1 MAILIDE
8 KTKVIVQGITGRDG
22 SFHAQQ
28 MLEYGTKVVGG
39 VTPGKGGTDVNGV
52 PVFNTVRQAKEKTGA
67 NTSITFVPAQFA
79 PDAIYES
86 IDAELDLVVC
96 IAEGIPTLDMV
107 KIISYIKGKKTRLVG
122 PNSAGIISPGL
133 SKIGILPAIAFT
145 KGKVGVVSRSGTLTY
160 EIASHITKA
169 GIGESTVIGIGGDP
183 IIGTNFIDC
192 LKLFQEDKQT
202 EAIVLIGEI
211 GGTDEEKAADF
222 VTKNITKPVFGF
234 IAGQTA
240 PADKR
245 MGHAGA
251 IIAGGKGTAVEKIK
265 AFEKAGIVVIYEPE
279 EITSKLATIFK

>member
-1 MAILIDE
+1 MAILINE
-8 KTKVIVQGITGRDG
+8 NTKVVVQGITGRDG

-28 MLEYGTKVVGG
+28 MRDYGTKVVAG
-39 VTPGKGGTDVNGV
+39 VTPGKGGSDISGI
-52 PVFNTVRQAKEKTGA
+52 PVFNTVKQAKEATGA
-67 NTSITFVPAQFA
+67 NTSIIFVPAQFA

-86 IDAELDLVVC
+86 IDAELDLIVC
-96 IAEGIPTLDMV
+96 ITEGVSTLEMI
-107 KIISYIKGKKTRLVG
+107 KIVAYLKDKKTRLVG
-122 PNSAGIISPGL
+122 PNSAGLISPGL
-133 SKIGILPAIAFT
+133 SKVGILPAIAFK
-145 KGKVGVVSRSGTLTY
+145 KGKVGIVSRSGTLTY

-169 GIGESTVIGIGGDP
+169 GYGESTVIGVGGDP

-202 EAIVLIGEI
+202 EAIAIIGEI
-211 GGTDEEKAADF
+211 GGTDEEKAAEF
-222 VTKNITKPVFGF
+222 VSKNVAKPVFGF

-265 AFEKAGIVVIYEPE
+265 AFEKVGITVIYEPE
-279 EITSKLATIFK
+279 EITQKLNASLK

>member
-1 MAILIDE
+1 MAILVNQN
-8 KTKVIVQGITGRDG
+8 TKVIIQGITGRDG
-22 SFHAQQ
+22 SFHTQQ

-39 VTPGKGGTDVNGV
+39 VTPGKGGIDVFGI
-52 PVFNTVRQAKEKTGA
+52 PVFNTVRQAKEKTHA
-67 NTSITFVPAQFA
+67 NTSIIFVPAQFA
-79 PDAIYES
+79 PDAIYEA
-86 IDAELDLVVC
+86 IDAELDLVICVS
-96 IAEGIPTLDMV
+96 EGIPTLEMV
-107 KIISYIKGKKTRLVG
+107 KILAYLKDKKTRLVG
-122 PNSAGIISPGL
+122 PNSPGLISPGIC
-133 SKIGILPAIAFT
+133 KVGILPGIAFK

-169 GIGESTVIGIGGDP
+169 GYGESTVIGIGGDP

-192 LKLFQEDKQT
+192 LRLFQADKQT
-202 EAIVLIGEI
+202 EAIVIIGEI

-222 VTKNITKPVFGF
+222 ITKNVTKPVFGF

-265 AFEKAGIVVIYEPE
+265 VFEKVGIAVIYEPE
-279 EITSKLATIFK
+279 EIATKIATALK

>member
-8 KTKVIVQGITGRDG
+8 NTRVIVQGITGRDG

-39 VTPGKGGTDVNGV
+39 VTPGKGGSEIFGL
-52 PVFNTVRQAKEKTGA
+52 PVFNTVRQAKSATNA
-67 NTSITFVPAQFA
+67 NTTIIFVPAQFA
-79 PDAIYES
+79 PDAIYEA

-96 IAEGIPTLDMV
+96 VSEGIPTLEMV
-107 KIISYIKGKKTRLVG
+107 KIVNYLKGKKTRLIG
-122 PNSAGIISPGL
+122 PNSPGLISPGIA
-133 SKIGILPAIAFT
+133 KVGILPATAFK

-169 GIGESTVIGIGGDP
+169 GYGESTVIGIGGDP

-192 LKLFQEDKQT
+192 LKLFQQDDQT
-202 EAIVLIGEI
+202 TAIVIIGEI
-211 GGTDEEKAADF
+211 GGTDEEKAAAF
-222 VTKNITKPVFGF
+222 VKKHITKPVFGF

-251 IIAGGKGTAVEKIK
+251 IIAGGKGTAQEKIK
-265 AFEKAGIVVIYEPE
+265 AFEQAGIKVVFEPE
-279 EITSKLATIFK
+279 EITDKLAAIIG